1 MGPDRSTIKK
11 EAKMSHRL
19 QGLYAITDEILTPD
33 TTVVEQVEKAI
44 TAGANIVQYRNK
56 SADDD
61 QVEDICRKLLALCQ
75 KYNVPFIIDDRPHL
89 AHKIKAD
96 GLHIGK
102 NDGPLSE
109 ARKIFPNGIIGVS
122 CYGSIRKAKEAQKEG
137 ADYVAFGSFFPS
149 PTKPKS
155 GIISM
160 NVINKAKEALDIP
173 VCVIGGINSSNIH
186 EIAAHKPDMISVVND
201 IFNGDIKRNITHLKQ
216 GMNI

>member
-1 MGPDRSTIKK
+1 
-11 EAKMSHRL
+11 MSHRL
-19 QGLYAITDEILTPD
+19 QGLYAITDEVLTPD
-33 TTVVEQVEKAI
+33 TTVVAQVETALQ
-44 TAGANIVQYRNK
+44 AGANIVQYRNK
-56 SADDD
+56 SA
-61 QVEDICRKLLALCQ
+61 EDAQIETVCRELLSLCQ
-75 KYNVPFIIDDRPHL
+75 KHNVPFIIDDRPHL

-102 NDGPLSE
+102 DDGPLSQ
-109 ARKIFPNGIIGVS
+109 AREIFPEGIIGVS
-122 CYGSIRKAKEAQKEG
+122 CYGSIRKAKEAQEEG

-160 NVINKAKEALDIP
+160 SVIQKAKEALDIP